1 MTLEL
6 PKVKLDPQDTAALDH
21 WFKEALSYVDRT
33 DEFQQKFKD
42 GTRREIDSI
51 AQRAFAMGFTY
62 GVNFEKN
69 TKS

>member
-6 PKVKLDPQDTAALDH
+6 PKIKLAPQDTAALDH
-21 WFKEALSYVDRT
+21 WFKEVLSYVDKT
-33 DEFQQKFKD
+33 DEFQQNFQN
-42 GTRREIDSI
+42 GTRREIDSLV
-51 AQRAFAMGFTY
+51 QRAFAMGFTY

>member
-6 PKVKLDPQDTAALDH
+6 PKIKLAPQDTAALDQ
-21 WFKEALSYVDRT
+21 WFAEAFTYGDIG
-33 DEFQQKFKD
+33 DEFKQRFMNA
-42 GTRREIDSI
+42 TEREIDSLV
-51 AQRAFAMGFTY
+51 QRAFAMGFTY